1 MDTSGANPEGEG
13 VQIPVDS
20 IRRLEI
26 KVTDDN
32 NEVLFKIEGSTKV
45 RKRMRTFCQHQGK
58 DLATVRFLYDGER
71 IKEEQT
77 PDEVSTLV

>member
-1 MDTSGANPEGEG
+1 MDTSAANPEGEG

-32 NEVLFKIEGSTKV
+32 NEVLFKIKGSTKL
-45 RKRMRTFCQHQGK
+45 RKLMRTFCEHQGK

-71 IKEEQT
+71 IKGEQT